1 MVENGNRSLM
11 CMHMRISLKEG
22 DAHAHP
28 IIFYSCSAHV
38 HSVKVID
45 QTCFKALG
53 QELSSEK
60 RECRWS
66 NG

>member
-22 DAHAHP
+22 DAHAHVHP
-28 IIFYSCSAHV
+28 IIFYTCSAHV

-45 QTCFKALG
+45 QTCLKL
-53 QELSSEK
+53 LDKS
-60 RECRWS
+60 
-66 NG
+66 